1 MTDRKPALKP
11 YTDFENGG
19 KVILASDIPA
29 PILALTAPELA
40 ALAVFAEAMPELM
53 GLQKDLIECP
63 NKWDRGDLYALLG
76 RSSVAALAAAKG
88 VEG

>member
-11 YTDFENGG
+11 YTDFETGG

-40 ALAVFAEAMPELM
+40 ALAVFAEAMPEL
-53 GLQKDLIECP
+53 L
-63 NKWDRGDLYALLG
+63 RGWELDSPDPRPLVRALN
-76 RSSVAALAAAKG
+76 AALAAAKG
-88 VEG
+88 VEGA